1 MGRRLFGGTG
11 RTNSGAMTDTI
22 ASGGHLMIGSA
33 QNDKAP
39 ARAGRDSSETA
50 ASGFVTTLRHRWPTW
65 LALALVVA
73 TFADG
78 LPALEF
84 LAWLLVVMSVCYLI
98 FGSMRGE
105 FRKPGVL
112 MLQTAG
118 LLGFGVLALLASAVD
133 HGLGWYVLVERL
145 ARSRCLGLR
154 PPSDR
159 KSCASGVGGVVLRR
173 RPARRRRDGLHV
185 VAVLPG
191 SSH

>member
-1 MGRRLFGGTG
+1 MGRRLFVGTG

-39 ARAGRDSSETA
+39 ARAGRDGSETA

-78 LPALEF
+78 LPALEL
-84 LAWLLVVMSVCYLI
+84 LAWLLVVLPVCYLI
-98 FGSMRGE
+98 FGALRGE
-105 FRKPGVL
+105 LHRPGVL

-118 LLGFGVLALLASAVD
+118 LLGFGVLAMVALAVD
-133 HGLGWYVLVERL
+133 HGFGWYVLAAGWLGHAAWDFAHHRTKRVVPRAWAEWCFVVDLL
-145 ARSRCLGLR
+145 AAAAMIFMS
-154 PPSDR
+154 
-159 KSCASGVGGVVLRR
+159 
-173 RPARRRRDGLHV
+173 
-185 VAVLPG
+185 
-191 SSH
+191 